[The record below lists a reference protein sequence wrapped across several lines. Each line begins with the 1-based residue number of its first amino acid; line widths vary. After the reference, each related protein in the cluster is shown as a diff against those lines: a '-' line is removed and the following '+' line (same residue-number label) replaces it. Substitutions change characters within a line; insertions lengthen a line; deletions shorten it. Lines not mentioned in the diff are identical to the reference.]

1 MQTIDVNC
9 ERAGGTWT
17 PISVLEK
24 YEAGRRSSMIVHSIQ
39 NASSSS
45 MNNSNE
51 AAIYSRTL
59 QYSSPETMS

>member
-1 MQTIDVNC
+1 MSTEQ
-9 ERAGGTWT
+9 AGGTWT

-51 AAIYSRTL
+51 AAIYSSML
-59 QYSSPETMS
+59 Q